1 MPPKKQLFIIDEF
14 LSKLPPKASFFC
26 MTPISGSRSLYPG
39 ISGCWKPPGSRDF
52 GITGFPVG
60 GPRINIKKNIIAHF
74 GLAPSSHFARVW
86 RMEFLVL
93 NCCDCLDFSNV
104 IFDLRDISGCQD
116 CTCNLPQSLPW
127 SVSNGWIFYICMWEL
142 AQDTTF
148 LSGKQGKKNNNDAT
162 VFFRRETS
170 TGSRC
175 NVNFHLKWS

>member
-1 MPPKKQLFIIDEF
+1 M
-14 LSKLPPKASFFC
+14 
-26 MTPISGSRSLYPG
+26 
-39 ISGCWKPPGSRDF
+39 
-52 GITGFPVG
+52 
-60 GPRINIKKNIIAHF
+60 
-74 GLAPSSHFARVW
+74 
-86 RMEFLVL
+86 VL

-175 NVNFHLKWS
+175 GIRIPGGLKFGVYQHFPESWSHTKFQPNRTSGSGDMADFRRLCNKIPKINHISGTTSPIGLKFCV